1 MNITDAVI
9 PFHIKDA
16 PILKYGCESL
26 KYILNVEN
34 IYIVGSENPNIENTT
49 FIHEN
54 DINGIIKLEDIKKQW
69 KEKNENVSHRAGWL
83 YQQFLK
89 LNAEDYITSLNETYL
104 ICDADIIF
112 VNNPYENT
120 QEDKFPYAKAHTGE
134 YYPGYRE
141 QYLRLMKEE
150 TNSGFS
156 FINHHM
162 VLNKKYL
169 KELKQHIESMHS
181 KKWDLSI
188 IDTLDWNE
196 PSNFSEYDLYGNWM
210 FKMYNNI
217 CCEKNIKVI
226 DINKIPS
233 IDDLLFFKNN
243 QYHIVSSQAYRRF
256 L

>member
-89 LNAEDYITSLNETYL
+89 LGVDDYIPSLSETFL

-112 VNNPYENT
+112 VNNPYTNIQINE
-120 QEDKFPYAKAHTGE
+120 FPYARAYTRE
-134 YYPGYRE
+134 YHGPYRD
-141 QYLRLMKEE
+141 QYSRLMKEE

-162 VLNKKYL
+162 ILNKKYV
-169 KELKQHIESMHS
+169 KELKQYIESINS
-181 KKWDLSI
+181 KKWDISI

-196 PSNFSEYDLYGNWM
+196 HSNFSEYDLYGNWM
-210 FKMYNNI
+210 FKMHNNI
-217 CCEKNIKVI
+217 CCEKEIKIVDI
-226 DINKIPS
+226 DRVPS
-233 IDDLLFFKNN
+233 VDELMFLKNN
-243 QYHIVSSQAYRRF
+243 QYHIVSSQAYRRS